1 MCHIIKQ
8 LMTFNSIDTRFINPK
23 IIYLPWPLDM
33 WKTFAFPREVVWVHT
48 TSLIQQFVLLR
59 CQPGKVCGRVLVS

>member
-23 IIYLPWPLDM
+23 IIYLPWPLVYVENICISKRGDLG
-33 WKTFAFPREVVWVHT
+33 P
-48 TSLIQQFVLLR
+48 
-59 CQPGKVCGRVLVS
+59 